1 MPPRI
6 GLFVRDGRVTV
17 VAVTRD
23 RLEHFVVEDA
33 EDPAVTLAAELRAR
47 DLRRRGIRVGL
58 DRRLAVVK
66 AIELP
71 RAAGSDIAAMVGFDL
86 ERHVPFAPEGARFD
100 WVELGS
106 GPDEP
111 HRTPQGFHLQI
122 VVEDGDLWWN
132 RAVEAG
138 CTVVVPFEKMFWGD
152 RWGLLTDPYG
162 LSWSIDEPARA

>member
-58 DRRLAVVK
+58 DRRLAASETTHD
-66 AIELP
+66 AIAHP
-71 RAAGSDIAAMVGFDL
+71 
-86 ERHVPFAPEGARFD
+86 
-100 WVELGS
+100 
-106 GPDEP
+106 
-111 HRTPQGFHLQI
+111 
-122 VVEDGDLWWN
+122 
-132 RAVEAG
+132 
-138 CTVVVPFEKMFWGD
+138 
-152 RWGLLTDPYG
+152 
-162 LSWSIDEPARA
+162 